1 MVSHPH
7 QPLPTYSPSVSRPLT
22 ELTTTKGLSVEKGQK
37 KRGECQKRGARR
49 YSVSQ
54 LRRKKIPVRA
64 DSMLSAETHRGQLM
78 VRVEPPEV
86 ER

>member
-1 MVSHPH
+1 MTKA
-7 QPLPTYSPSVSRPLT
+7 LAA
-22 ELTTTKGLSVEKGQK
+22 KGLSVEKGQK
-37 KRGECQKRGARR
+37 KSCERQKRGARH

-54 LRRKKIPVRA
+54 LRRKKVPVPA
-64 DSMLSAETHRGQLM
+64 DSMLSAGTHRGQLM